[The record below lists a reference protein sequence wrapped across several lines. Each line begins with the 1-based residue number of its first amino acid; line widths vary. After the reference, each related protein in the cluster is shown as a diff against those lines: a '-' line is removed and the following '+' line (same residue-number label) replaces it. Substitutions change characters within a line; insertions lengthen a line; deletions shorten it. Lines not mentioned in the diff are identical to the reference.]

1 MRRGSILPRL
11 LETAADAGLGLGAR
25 RDLRRSGRGRVEVVD
40 LLRVEGELGV
50 ARLMVDLHR
59 LDVGGGDLAERTLE
73 LGVPPFL
80 LPQPVLLPRLAAAA
94 VRRRRVD
101 LRSDLLRRVLL
112 WLRLPRTVTIERS
125 TPTPPLFLLFTFLLT
140 MAAHL
145 PRISPTAAGGPS
157 PASPLS
163 SSG

>member
-112 WLRLPRTVTIERS
+112 WLRLPRHLRRL
-125 TPTPPLFLLFTFLLT
+125 PL
-140 MAAHL
+140 
-145 PRISPTAAGGPS
+145 PS
-157 PASPLS
+157 PLAFRRRRVPFLTLFVSV
-163 SSG
+163 